1 MKIEVSYTLLTVIAV
16 CLLATSGDITMSWTS
31 PMYPKL
37 SSNDT
42 SINPLGRSITKDE
55 DSWIGSLINVGAMVG
70 PLPFSFIGERF
81 GRKIGLLCIAIPHIV
96 SYLTMAFAQEVYLF
110 YFGRILG
117 GIAVGGGYTL
127 LPMYIA
133 EVSDEQ
139 RRGFY
144 SVFLG
149 IFWGFGNFLP
159 YLIGPFLSVM
169 WFNIVLACF
178 PITFF
183 VVFLVTG
190 VETPYYLVGKGDIDR
205 AEKVL
210 MLLRSKDKEDIG
222 KELIQIKE
230 GCNKNEVAH
239 FKDIIVN
246 PGQRK
251 ALFVALTFIM
261 FQQLSGM
268 NAITFYL
275 EPIFVASGSS
285 LPSDISSLITGAVI
299 FLSSFLTPFLV
310 NIYSRKAVS
319 LLSVI
324 GMALPLGMLGGFFYA
339 LDNHMNIE
347 HIMWMPLVSLV
358 LIILIYQIGFAVLPW
373 TISSE
378 LFSKNTKHIAASV
391 VSITCW
397 IGSFI
402 VTKFFRDMTETLGNA
417 GTFWF
422 FGGCCLLCAVFI
434 VFCVPETSG
443 KTFVEIQKMLQRKIS
458 MISVV
463 SGK

>member
-1 MKIEVSYTLLTVIAV
+1 
-16 CLLATSGDITMSWTS
+16 MSWTS
-31 PMYPKL
+31 PIYPKL

-42 SINPLGRSITKDE
+42 SINPLGRSITQDE
-55 DSWIGSLINVGAMVG
+55 YSWIGSLINIGAMVG
-70 PLPFSFIGERF
+70 PLPFGFIGERY
-81 GRKIGLLCIAIPHIV
+81 GRKIGLLCIAVPHTM
-96 SYLTMAFAQEVYLF
+96 SYLTMAFAKEVYLF
-110 YFGRILG
+110 YFGRVLG

-133 EVSDEQ
+133 EVSDELK
-139 RRGFY
+139 RGFY

-183 VVFLVTG
+183 IVFLTIG
-190 VETPYYLVGKGDIDR
+190 VETPYYLVGKGDIEN

-210 MLLRSKDKEDIG
+210 MLLRSKNEEEVK
-222 KELIQIKE
+222 KELTQIKE
-230 GCNKNEVAH
+230 GCNKSEVAH
-239 FKDIIVN
+239 FKDIILN
-246 PGQRK
+246 SGQRK
-251 ALFVALTFIM
+251 ALLVAISFIL

-275 EPIFVASGSS
+275 ESIFEASGSS
-285 LPSDISSLITGAVI
+285 LPSDISSLITGAAI

-339 LDNHMNIE
+339 RDNHNVNIE

-358 LIILIYQIGFAVLPW
+358 LIILVYQIGFAVMPW

-391 VSITCW
+391 VSISCW
-397 IGSFI
+397 IGSFV
-402 VTKFFRDMTETLGNA
+402 VTKCFTDMTQIFGNA

-443 KTFVEIQKMLQRKIS
+443 KTFVEIEKMLHRKIS